1 MINIYKTRIKSPL
14 SSKSRYYIEDSI
26 KDNLL
31 YLRQYVDVRD
41 ANSISLYNEL
51 LDKLIVTD
59 TYSEVENLFKKY
71 SDMLEKNAY
80 KFIVIDN
87 LTSLCDGYWDN
98 YLEKMF
104 KEVNDKL
111 DDIDFEDSNKLLK
124 LYSYYVSKI
133 VLRKNIITYKMKL
146 QKIITSNPNV
156 YVGGLEIDNLD
167 KCETEEEAREMYI
180 DIYNKLKSRVE
191 YSLLVSSKIDN
202 FIDNCMKDSKNSY
215 TIPYIKSRTKD
226 LYKYYNADD
235 NSLYVFDNCLKN
247 LEREVKYQRQRDQIK
262 AALKKFKIEHQLLE
276 ARDEGIIPRDVLN
289 DLRIELRKINTFGG
303 FASLK
308 NKIAEEELLESI
320 NSTSNILKRN
330 NSVLKKDKTI
340 KNRKLRQSLV
350 DQAFVALDRIRKQ
363 VNTKMDRDLLK
374 SELMYLS
381 MIDYVND
388 DVDDIVISILV

>member
-1 MINIYKTRIKSPL
+1 
-14 SSKSRYYIEDSI
+14 
-26 KDNLL
+26 
-31 YLRQYVDVRD
+31 
-41 ANSISLYNEL
+41 
-51 LDKLIVTD
+51 
-59 TYSEVENLFKKY
+59 
-71 SDMLEKNAY
+71 
-80 KFIVIDN
+80 
-87 LTSLCDGYWDN
+87 
-98 YLEKMF
+98 
-104 KEVNDKL
+104 
-111 DDIDFEDSNKLLK
+111 
-124 LYSYYVSKI
+124 
-133 VLRKNIITYKMKL
+133 
-146 QKIITSNPNV
+146 
-156 YVGGLEIDNLD
+156 
-167 KCETEEEAREMYI
+167 MYI

-320 NSTSNILKRN
+320 NSTSNILKHN

-363 VNTKMDRDLLK
+363 VNTKMDRDLLR